1 MVGDSEIEMTG
12 GTDNMSASP
21 YAVRDIRF
29 GTKLGADPKLKDMMW
44 TSLTDLLTKTPMGV
58 TAENLAAE
66 SPYQGGERQLCTEVR
81 IRKL

>member
-1 MVGDSEIEMTG
+1 
-12 GTDNMSASP
+12 
-21 YAVRDIRF
+21 
-29 GTKLGADPKLKDMMW
+29 MW

-81 IRKL
+81 IRKLL